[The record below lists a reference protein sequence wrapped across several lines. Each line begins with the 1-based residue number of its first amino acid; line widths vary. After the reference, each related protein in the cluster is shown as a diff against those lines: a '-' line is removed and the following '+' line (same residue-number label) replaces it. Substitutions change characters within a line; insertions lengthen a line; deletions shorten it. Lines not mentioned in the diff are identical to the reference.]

1 MILKFL
7 IYSFIVHTVLISCSD
22 NRVIEPIDLTI
33 NYQNPIEVT
42 INGYADD
49 AMEPFISP
57 DGNTLFFNS
66 LNNAIDTKLYYA
78 TKIDVTTFTFIG
90 EVNGAN
96 QVNNPQLNAVAG
108 LDILNS
114 FYWVSLKD
122 FPTERDNLFHGT
134 YTNGNLSNIERI
146 HGDFY
151 NYGAGWL
158 VMDHGISVDGQTFYY
173 NNARFDGANCTGPC
187 ETFIG
192 IATKTANDTFM
203 KNTGSDTILQ
213 NINDQNYIYYAPYI
227 TQDNLE
233 LYYTR
238 YLQGT
243 INNSTIVEICVATR
257 ATDTAIFSEPK
268 VLFSNNL
275 INNII
280 EAPSLTIDKQI
291 MYYHKKIN
299 GIHKIMMR
307 KRE

>member
-1 MILKFL
+1 L
-7 IYSFIVHTVLISCSD
+7 
-22 NRVIEPIDLTI
+22 
-33 NYQNPIEVT
+33 
-42 INGYADD
+42 G
-49 AMEPFISP
+49 
-57 DGNTLFFNS
+57 
-66 LNNAIDTKLYYA
+66 
-78 TKIDVTTFTFIG
+78 
-90 EVNGAN
+90 GAN
-96 QVNNPQLNAVAG
+96 LANNPQLNAVAG
-108 LDILNS
+108 LDISNN
-114 FYWVSLKD
+114 FYWVSLNG
-122 FPTERDNLFHGT
+122 FPIERDNLFHGIFN
-134 YTNGNLSNIERI
+134 NGSLSNTQRI

-192 IATKTANDTFM
+192 IANKTTIDTFM
-203 KNTGSDTILQ
+203 KATNSDTILQ

-238 YLQGT
+238 YLQGAIT
-243 INNSTIVEICVATR
+243 SNTVAEICVATR
-257 ATDTAIFSEPK
+257 AIDTAVFSEPK

-275 INNII
+275 IDNIV
-280 EAPSLTIDKQI
+280 EAPTLTIDKQV

-307 KRE
+307 ERE

>member
-1 MILKFL
+1 MKLHSLYSILIFA
-7 IYSFIVHTVLISCSD
+7 ILISCTND
-22 NRVIEPIDLTI
+22 PTITPTVEEI
-33 NYQNPIEVT
+33 NYENPLEIT
-42 INGYADD
+42 INGYTDH

-66 LNNAIDTKLYYA
+66 LNSGIDTKLYYA
-78 TKIDVTTFTFIG
+78 TKVDATTFTFMG

-108 LDILNS
+108 LDILNT
-114 FYWVSLKD
+114 FYWVSFRD
-122 FPTERDNLFHGT
+122 FPVERDNLFYASFNNGT
-134 YTNGNLSNIERI
+134 LTNSGRI

-173 NNARFDGANCTGPC
+173 NNARFDGTNCAGPC

-192 IATKTANDTFM
+192 IAKKTTTDTFL
-203 KNTGSDTILQ
+203 KTTDSDTILQ

-243 INNSTIVEICVATR
+243 ITNGSIVEICVATR
-257 ATDTAIFSEPK
+257 TTDTAIFSEPK
-268 VLFSNNL
+268 VLFSDNL
-275 INNII
+275 LNSIV
-280 EAPSLTIDKQI
+280 EAPSLTIDKQV

-307 KRE
+307 KRI